1 MTDVLW
7 CPGCGWVIT
16 KHQRQME
23 RVDFSCWRCKQ
34 FRHSEFLSYGDA
46 KMQIDVE
53 NPNQLLSHFL
63 LNDRGLVE
71 AVLETK
77 EWKEEGK
84 LTPTVLINGVEIS
97 SESFEKT
104 LRGLLSQVEER
115 VRKKYGADDIDA
127 RVREQVESE
136 VNRRVSDFRQE
147 MAEKLETFFL
157 EF

>member
-1 MTDVLW
+1 
-7 CPGCGWVIT
+7 
-16 KHQRQME
+16 
-23 RVDFSCWRCKQ
+23 
-34 FRHSEFLSYGDA
+34 
-46 KMQIDVE
+46 MQIDIE

-63 LNDRGLVE
+63 LNDRSLVE

-104 LRGLLSQVEER
+104 LQGLLNQVEER
-115 VRKKYGADDIDA
+115 VREKYGADDIDA
-127 RVREQVESE
+127 KIREQVETE
-136 VNRRVSDFRQE
+136 VNLQVSDFKQE
-147 MAEKLETFFL
+147 MAEKLETFLL

>member
-1 MTDVLW
+1 
-7 CPGCGWVIT
+7 
-16 KHQRQME
+16 
-23 RVDFSCWRCKQ
+23 
-34 FRHSEFLSYGDA
+34 
-46 KMQIDVE
+46 MQIDVE

-104 LRGLLSQVEER
+104 LQGLLDQVEER
-115 VRKKYGADDIDA
+115 VREKYGADDIDA
-127 RVREQVESE
+127 KVRERVESE
-136 VNRRVSDFRQE
+136 VNRRVRDFRQE

>member
-1 MTDVLW
+1 
-7 CPGCGWVIT
+7 
-16 KHQRQME
+16 
-23 RVDFSCWRCKQ
+23 
-34 FRHSEFLSYGDA
+34 
-46 KMQIDVE
+46 MQIDVE

-63 LNDRGLVE
+63 LNDRSLVE

-104 LRGLLSQVEER
+104 LQSLLNQVEEH
-115 VRKKYGADDIDA
+115 VREKYGADDIDA
-127 RVREQVESE
+127 KVQEQVEFE
-136 VNRRVSDFRQE
+136 VNRRVCEINRE
-147 MAEKLETFFL
+147 MAEKLETFLL